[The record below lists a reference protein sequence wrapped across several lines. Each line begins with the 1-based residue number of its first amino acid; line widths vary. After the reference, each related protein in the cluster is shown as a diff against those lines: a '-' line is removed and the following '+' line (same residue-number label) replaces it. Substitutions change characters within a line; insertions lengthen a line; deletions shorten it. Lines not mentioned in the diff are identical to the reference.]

1 MSFWHVFT
9 KKEAMAQT
17 LPNTLLK
24 KNRFFCRENFI
35 YSCTKQSEM
44 GKIIGIDLGTTNSCV
59 AVMEGS
65 EPVVITN
72 NEGKRTTPSVIA
84 FLDNG
89 KGERKVGDPA
99 KRQAVIN
106 PHNTISSIKRFM
118 GKSYSSVGNEI
129 KSVTYKVEAG
139 ANDTVRV
146 RIGDKLYTPQE
157 LSAIILQNMKAA
169 AEAYL
174 GTTVS
179 EAVITVPAYFNDVER
194 QATKE
199 AGEIAGLTVKRIIN
213 EPTAAALAYGLDKQ
227 DKDMVVAVFDLG
239 GGTFDV
245 SILELGDGVFEVK
258 STNGDMHLGGDDF
271 DQKIT
276 DWLVES
282 FKKEENVDLRK
293 DPTALQRLK
302 EAAEKA
308 KIELSNTNTSEINLP
323 YITAVDG
330 VPKHLVKQLTRA
342 QFEQLI
348 DDLVKRVLIPC
359 EQALKDAF
367 GDATTAKN
375 KIDEVIL
382 VGGSTR
388 IPIIQEVV
396 AKFFGKKPS
405 KGVNPD
411 EVVAVGAAIQGG
423 VLTGEI
429 NDILLLDVLPLSLG
443 IETVGGVFTKLIEAN
458 TTIPCKKSEVFST
471 ATDNQSSVTVHVLQG
486 NRPMSRHNRTLAQFH
501 LTDTC
506 VKLLT
511 ANEPRRVLDNICRK
525 VRKDNEKAE
534 LVIRALDL
542 MDRITELELTN
553 QAKEDHQ
560 ALLQQYGSYQAIKH
574 RCTIDSSPDYFLDA
588 IDCKILDILPK
599 LIATTN
605 NTVKA
610 RINLLRSMEPN
621 DVALY
626 RHAFEIIDEKS
637 SNTTNVLHPNAY
649 NYNPHAYTTN
659 VLHPDAYQILSEHGY
674 TLAAGP
680 EDLHRIIS
688 YLKRSYPT
696 LFNRVQPSIPDFHG
710 EDSQENILLNEK
722 YMKIYYAPTCEK
734 AGVALRCL
742 DTYAKQKG
750 LNFKEVLKK
759 CHEQLNLKLN
769 VKHLSNSIWR
779 RNFDLVQDVI
789 EAGVVDGEATRTC
802 SAKTGK
808 ENLRSCLIRHL
819 NDAKQTFILSSNFMC
834 EDNSRTIVKLKVM
847 IDRLD
852 HLSIK

>member
-1 MSFWHVFT
+1 M
-9 KKEAMAQT
+9 K
-17 LPNTLLK
+17 LLK
-24 KNRFFCRENFI
+24 HKKNFI
-35 YSCTKQSEM
+35 
-44 GKIIGIDLGTTNSCV
+44 GKASLWMFFFIHSLLTACSHVATYHAIEPQNVAQDRAVTDNSLEAIEEDLNLNVLYARIFESK
-59 AVMEGS
+59 
-65 EPVVITN
+65 N
-72 NEGKRTTPSVIA
+72 NHHDQESDNTHLFIA
-84 FLDNG
+84 F
-89 KGERKVGDPA
+89 
-99 KRQAVIN
+99 
-106 PHNTISSIKRFM
+106 
-118 GKSYSSVGNEI
+118 
-129 KSVTYKVEAG
+129 
-139 ANDTVRV
+139 
-146 RIGDKLYTPQE
+146 
-157 LSAIILQNMKAA
+157 KAA
-169 AEAYL
+169 ADKRKFPL
-174 GTTVS
+174 H
-179 EAVITVPAYFNDVER
+179 
-194 QATKE
+194 QAIKSASRET
-199 AGEIAGLTVKRIIN
+199 GLRLSSYHV
-213 EPTAAALAYGLDKQ
+213 Y
-227 DKDMVVAVFDLG
+227 
-239 GGTFDV
+239 
-245 SILELGDGVFEVK
+245 DGVRSGAYELIAQVICA
-258 STNGDMHLGGDDF
+258 G
-271 DQKIT
+271 
-276 DWLVES
+276 V
-282 FKKEENVDLRK
+282 VDIGL
-293 DPTALQRLK
+293 
-302 EAAEKA
+302 
-308 KIELSNTNTSEINLP
+308 
-323 YITAVDG
+323 
-330 VPKHLVKQLTRA
+330 
-342 QFEQLI
+342 
-348 DDLVKRVLIPC
+348 
-359 EQALKDAF
+359 
-367 GDATTAKN
+367 
-375 KIDEVIL
+375 
-382 VGGSTR
+382 
-388 IPIIQEVV
+388 
-396 AKFFGKKPS
+396 
-405 KGVNPD
+405 
-411 EVVAVGAAIQGG
+411 
-423 VLTGEI
+423 
-429 NDILLLDVLPLSLG
+429 
-443 IETVGGVFTKLIEAN
+443 VFTKLIEAN